1 VSIANEPNEGPAVE
15 EAGEAGQLLSQP
27 RPAGRVITVFSPK
40 GGTGKTVI
48 STNLAVALNADGI
61 SRVCLVDLDLEFGDV
76 AISLGLTP
84 VRSLIDAV
92 DQDES
97 LDEDE
102 QVNALLTSWRRELDC
117 VLAPVS
123 PGEAEKISPA
133 LVNSLIKKLRARY
146 DYVVI
151 DTPAQ
156 FSEHVLEAL
165 DASDHH
171 VLITTPEIP
180 ALKNLRLTLDMLDLL
195 AYRNASR
202 AIVLNRAD
210 AKAGL
215 SAEDAAR
222 AVNREITAQVPA
234 SQAVSTSINLG
245 VPILL
250 SEPNH
255 PVSVA
260 IREFADHWI
269 TGVPVIAVRRTSR
282 FGLKL
287 RMRTT

>member
-202 AIVLNRAD
+202 AIVLNRGCPP
-210 AKAGL
+210 KMLRGP
-215 SAEDAAR
+215 SIAR
-222 AVNREITAQVPA
+222 SPRKFPRVRPYRRPSTWAFRSCCPSRIIRCRWRFASSPITGSPEYPSLPFGVPA
-234 SQAVSTSINLG
+234 VS
-245 VPILL
+245 
-250 SEPNH
+250 
-255 PVSVA
+255 A
-260 IREFADHWI
+260 
-269 TGVPVIAVRRTSR
+269 
-282 FGLKL
+282 
-287 RMRTT
+287 